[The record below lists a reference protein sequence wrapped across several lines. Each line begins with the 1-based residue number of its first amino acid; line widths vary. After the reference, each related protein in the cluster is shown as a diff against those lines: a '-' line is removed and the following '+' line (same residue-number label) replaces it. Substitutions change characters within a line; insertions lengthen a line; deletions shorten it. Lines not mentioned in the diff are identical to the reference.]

1 VHQPNTDVGDVPLYV
16 RRWGPPAGP
25 PLLFLHALGPASSA
39 AFLGLGVGPLVDA
52 GWSVAAPDLPGYGAS
67 PPIEP
72 DSYAVPALAGLV
84 ERLADTLGWEQFVL
98 AGHSWGGAIACHVA
112 AARPDRV
119 AALVLVD
126 SGHLDYADVPG
137 ADLTSSLA
145 DTVAAA
151 NANRLRLPD
160 RAAVAALLHTDNDD
174 VLVDAFLEGMET
186 DDGGD
191 FVSRTP
197 GSAAGAAR
205 YHLARSRQ
213 SETWPAIA
221 GSGIPTLLMLATTP
235 GEARAVNESGA
246 ARFLAAVPQADV
258 RWVAGATH
266 SLITDERERFGAVV
280 ADWLHSLG

>member
-1 VHQPNTDVGDVPLYV
+1 VHKPNTEVGDVPLYV

-25 PLLFLHALGPASSA
+25 PLLFLHALGPASSG
-39 AFLGLGVGPLVDA
+39 AFLGLAVAPLVDA
-52 GWSVAAPDLPGYGAS
+52 GWSVAAPDMPGYGAS
-67 PPIEP
+67 PPIEA
-72 DSYAVPALAGLV
+72 DAYAVPALAGLV
-84 ERLADTLGWEQFVL
+84 ERIADTLGWEQFVL

-137 ADLTSSLA
+137 ADLEASLE

-160 RAAVAALLHTDNDD
+160 RAAVAALLHTDTGD

-205 YHLARSRQ
+205 YHLARARQ
-213 SETWPAIA
+213 SETWPALA
-221 GSGIPTLLMLATTP
+221 SNDTPTLLMLATTP
-235 GEARAVNESGA
+235 DEARAVNERGA
-246 ARFLAAVPQADV
+246 ARFLAAVPQADI
-258 RWVAGATH
+258 RWVVGASH
-266 SLITDERERFGAVV
+266 SLVTDERERFGTAV
-280 ADWLHSLG
+280 ADWLTSLG

>member
-1 VHQPNTDVGDVPLYV
+1 VHPTTAVGDVPLYV
-16 RRWGPPAGP
+16 RRWGPADGP
-25 PLLFLHALGPASSA
+25 PLVFLHSLGPASSA
-39 AFLGLGVGPLVDA
+39 AFLGLAVQPLVDA
-52 GWSVAAPDLPGYGAS
+52 GWSVAAPDIPGYGAS

-72 DSYAVPALAGLV
+72 DGYAVPALAGLV

-137 ADLTSSLA
+137 ADLAATLG

-151 NANRLRLPD
+151 DANRLRLPD
-160 RAAVAALLHTDNDD
+160 RAAVAALLHTRNDD
-174 VLVDAFLEGMET
+174 VLVDAFLEGMES
-186 DDGGD
+186 DDHGD

-213 SETWPAIA
+213 SETWPVIA
-221 GSGIPTLLMLATTP
+221 SSETPTLLLLATTP
-235 GEARAVNESGA
+235 EEARAVNETGA
-246 ARFLAAVPQADV
+246 ARFVAAVPQTDV
-258 RWVAGATH
+258 RWVVGATH
-266 SLITDERERFGAVV
+266 SLVTDERERFGATV
-280 ADWLHSLG
+280 ADWLTSLG